1 MFPLARKP
9 EIKGCLKTQPEI
21 SVGEVDGE
29 EPPPTLKNGKTC
41 WESCFRNVILTSL
54 SFKE

>member
-9 EIKGCLKTQPEI
+9 EIKGCFKTQPEI

-29 EPPPTLKNGKTC
+29 EPPPTLKNGRTC
-41 WESCFRNVILTSL
+41 WELCFRNVILTSL